1 MNRHP
6 LPLLAGS
13 IAAIAVAGRMEAQR
27 LPTSGQAFAGVEWR
41 SLTFDR
47 LPGVRRLSQLAV
59 PFGVVAPFGRL
70 TIDLGTAWVSTRLE
84 RPDGSRHPVDDFTDT
99 QARASYIFG
108 RDAVV
113 ATVAVNLP
121 TGPQRATAKDYTVI
135 GAVSPSFL
143 GFPAAAYA
151 SGFSVTSGLAGAIQA
166 GQWSLGLAG
175 SIRVSRRFTP
185 YADAV
190 GAITYKPGLEGR
202 VRAGADGLVG
212 SSRLSLGFTYSTF
225 GDDQFGLNGSTRG
238 QYRPG
243 PRWVAEAALV
253 APLGG
258 STLSLTAFD
267 FHRAAGD
274 TTGVTAKNRENL
286 AAGELSVSIP
296 LADWL
301 AFEPVAA
308 GRVSKPEVGS
318 GRMTGAGAGF
328 RIRLGGSVWLSPQA
342 RYDRGWV
349 KDATGTRND
358 FRGGSVS
365 GYLRVSF

>member
-1 MNRHP
+1 MNRRG

-13 IAAIAVAGRMEAQR
+13 IAAITIAGRMEAQR
-27 LPTSGQAFAGVEWR
+27 LQTPGQAFAGVEFR
-41 SLTFDR
+41 TLTFDR
-47 LPGVRRLSQLAV
+47 LPEVRRLSQFVV
-59 PFGVVAPFGRL
+59 PFGVVAPLGRL
-70 TIDLGTAWVSTRLE
+70 TIDLGTAWVSTGLE
-84 RPDGSRHPVDDFTDT
+84 RPDGTRHPVDDFTDT
-99 QARASYIFG
+99 QARAAYIFG

-121 TGPQRATAKDYTVI
+121 TGPQRATPKDYTVI

-143 GFPAAAYA
+143 GFPIAAYA
-151 SGFSVTSGLAGAIQA
+151 SGFSVTSGLAGALQA
-166 GQWSLGLAG
+166 GDWSLGLAG
-175 SIRVSRRFTP
+175 SIRVSSRFTP

-258 STLSLTAFD
+258 STLNLSAFD
-267 FHRAAGD
+267 FHRTAGD
-274 TTGVTAKNRENL
+274 TTGVTARNRENL
-286 AAGELSVSIP
+286 AAGELSLSIP
-296 LADWL
+296 LTNWL
-301 AFEPVAA
+301 AFEPVVA

-318 GRMTGAGAGF
+318 GSITGAGAGF
-328 RIRLGGSVWLSPQA
+328 RLRLGESVWLSPQA
-342 RYDRGWV
+342 RYDRGWI
-349 KDATGTRND
+349 KDATGARTD
-358 FRGGSVS
+358 FRGGSLS
-365 GYLRVSF
+365 GYVRVSF